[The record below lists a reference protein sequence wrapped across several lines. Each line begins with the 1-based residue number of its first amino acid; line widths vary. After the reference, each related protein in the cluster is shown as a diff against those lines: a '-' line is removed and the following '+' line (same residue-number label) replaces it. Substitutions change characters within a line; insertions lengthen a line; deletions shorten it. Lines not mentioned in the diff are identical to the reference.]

1 MTCMPVTF
9 MLRLLHSVVVRSP
22 NLASHKRRENVSV
35 VPPDDDSYSTATVT
49 ARYSETLQ
57 FGSVQGL
64 FDSVAYIYASIPAAL
79 GQDTLAAGVRTSR
92 YMRILIHY

>member
-35 VPPDDDSYSTATVT
+35 VPPDDDSYSTANVFFTSSRPFPT
-49 ARYSETLQ
+49 PR
-57 FGSVQGL
+57 
-64 FDSVAYIYASIPAAL
+64 DSLCQRAFYNHPY
-79 GQDTLAAGVRTSR
+79 T
-92 YMRILIHY
+92 